1 VRQTRTV
8 FDSCGSGVASV
19 PLIDPSEF
27 ARVVPG
33 CEKAWILR
41 ILQGCHTHW
50 RRRWGFD
57 PPHEVLNLRE
67 Q

>member
-1 VRQTRTV
+1 M
-8 FDSCGSGVASV
+8 